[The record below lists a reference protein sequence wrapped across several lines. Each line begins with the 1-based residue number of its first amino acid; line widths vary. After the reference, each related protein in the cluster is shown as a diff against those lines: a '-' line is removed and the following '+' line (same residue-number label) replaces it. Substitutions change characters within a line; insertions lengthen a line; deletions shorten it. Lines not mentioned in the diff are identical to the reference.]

1 MYGTDFLIHCTKMKT
16 LSLKDNYYTFPIR
29 RKSLPWGI
37 NAHRT
42 FMKFAHNTGQ
52 VVNEA
57 IKYIM
62 SEIRSIAVFRWPR
75 WLRERKMFIARSHPS
90 RFARPVHSQL
100 FVNKHITFAKVI

>member
-1 MYGTDFLIHCTKMKT
+1 MH
-16 LSLKDNYYTFPIR
+16 
-29 RKSLPWGI
+29 
-37 NAHRT
+37 HT

-57 IKYIM
+57 VNYSL
-62 SEIRSIAVFRWPR
+62 SEALNVTISSWPP

-90 RFARPVHSQL
+90 RLARPIHSQL